1 MRCPYCGSTAS
12 VEQVEIED
20 EHGDRQDPL
29 WQMDCGQC
37 GACGPYASDP
47 DEAIAVHRKMLE
59 VLDAYKAPAAPT
71 VESVIGPDVAELLR
85 ELRKRHTWREWW
97 ASLWI

>member
-20 EHGDRQDPL
+20 EHGTPQDPL

-59 VLDAYKAPAAPT
+59 VLDAYKAPQHFG
-71 VESVIGPDVAELLR
+71 GPSISPEVLELLK
-85 ELRKRHTWREWW
+85 ELRRPHSWREWW
-97 ASLWI
+97 TSLWS